1 QALWLFSDHCRGPS
15 ARFFRTSPLDG
26 GRACICAPC
35 IMLHLLRIL
44 APVTGMTELAS
55 VHQDTCNGQSDV
67 TRSSEP
73 SRSTDP
79 YLNQSDSSHQADK
92 TQTQATDD

>member
-1 QALWLFSDHCRGPS
+1 
-15 ARFFRTSPLDG
+15 
-26 GRACICAPC
+26 
-35 IMLHLLRIL
+35 MLHLLRIL

-73 SRSTDP
+73 SWSTDP
-79 YLNQSDSSHQADK
+79 YLNQSDSSHQADE
-92 TQTQATDD
+92 TQIQATDD